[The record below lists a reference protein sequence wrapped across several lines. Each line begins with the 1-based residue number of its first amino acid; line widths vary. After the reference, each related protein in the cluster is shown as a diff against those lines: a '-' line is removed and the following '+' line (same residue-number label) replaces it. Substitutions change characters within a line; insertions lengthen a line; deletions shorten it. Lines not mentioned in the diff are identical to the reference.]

1 MENKETFNYTYSAKE
16 QDEIKSIR
24 DKYTEKKEDKM
35 EILRRLDRSVT
46 KKATTTAMSIGIIGA
61 LVLGSGMSLVMTDL
75 YNAFSLNNIQAMV
88 IGIVTGI
95 LGLGILASAYPV
107 YKKIEKKEKEKIA
120 PEILRLSEELM
131 K

>member
-95 LGLGILASAYPV
+95 LGLGILASAYPI

-131 K
+131 Q